1 MSKHR
6 YLWEFAVSLLAYVT
20 VLIISVILLASLD
33 IGPISR
39 AMLSL
44 MPVIPGLTI
53 CWAIVRQLRR
63 VDELQRKIQF
73 EALGLAFA
81 ATAII
86 TFSYGFLENVGFPKL
101 SMFAVW
107 PLMAAF
113 WIIGYIIS
121 SRRYA

>member
-6 YLWEFAVSLLAYVT
+6 YLWEFAVSLLAYVI

-39 AMLSL
+39 ALFSL
-44 MPVIPGLTI
+44 MPVIPGLAI
-53 CWAIVRQLRR
+53 CRAIVRQLRR

-81 ATAII
+81 ATVIT

-101 SMFAVW
+101 TMFAVW

>member
-6 YLWEFAVSLLAYVT
+6 YLWEFAVSLLAYVI
-20 VLIISVILLASLD
+20 VLIISVIVLASLD

-39 AMLSL
+39 ALLSL
-44 MPVIPGLTI
+44 MPVIPGLAI
-53 CWAIVRQLRR
+53 CWTIVRQLRC

-81 ATAII
+81 ATAIT

-101 SMFAVW
+101 TMFAVW

-113 WIIGYIIS
+113 WMIGYIIS

>member
-6 YLWEFAVSLLAYVT
+6 YLWEFAVSLLAYVI

-39 AMLSL
+39 ALLSL
-44 MPVIPGLTI
+44 MPVIPGLAI

-81 ATAII
+81 ATAIT
-86 TFSYGFLENVGFPKL
+86 TFSYGFLENVGLPKL
-101 SMFAVW
+101 TMFAVW